1 MDRLQWLYPI
11 YAVQGCC
18 HRHLLRYP
26 FHMEK
31 NLLPIYQQFL
41 TGCAASIGHS
51 LTGYLST
58 SLYGTVIHS
67 VQVQLGSLLVPRKQ
81 MITIQLGMQIALQAT
96 IQTSHTI
103 QPPLVRED
111 AIVARQPSNS
121 IVNNP
126 FSFNE
131 TAFLFLY

>member
-18 HRHLLRYP
+18 HMHLLRFP

-31 NLLPIYQQFL
+31 KFASHRSTI
-41 TGCAASIGHS
+41 TGRLCCLNWAFFNRLSEYKPLWDSNPFSASPAWIS
-51 LTGYLST
+51 LSST
-58 SLYGTVIHS
+58 ETNDYNPVRLH
-67 VQVQLGSLLVPRKQ
+67 
-81 MITIQLGMQIALQAT
+81 ALQAT